1 MTRFI
6 FRRSIASIFVIMA
19 VIIISLWI
27 TRLAPSN
34 PCLEERETQAC
45 ACVQMHHLDKPVFPV
60 YSPPPLAPMDGCE
73 YWQPEQEWTVFPF
86 SFNVPVPGAE
96 PIEINQ
102 IRLIGFGDWGN
113 TQAAIYLKTLASGS
127 LGDSMITDRT
137 VLETLG
143 AALPYTVQL
152 GIQALLLAMLLGIPA
167 GLIAGLRQNTA
178 TDYSVMTVAMVGV
191 SIPNFVLGPLL
202 ILLFSLH
209 LGWFSAVG
217 WYSWQDSILPTIT
230 LGLFYTAYVARLTR
244 GGILEIIRKDYI
256 RTARAK
262 GLSEWAVVLRHS
274 LKGALLPVVSYL
286 GPAFAA
292 MLAGSV
298 VVEEIFNLPGI
309 GTHFIRSAL
318 NRDYNLVLG
327 TIILYSSLLVFL
339 NLVVDILY
347 TMLDPRVDYD
357 DE

>member
-6 FRRSIASIFVIMA
+6 LRRSIASVFVIFT

-34 PCLEERETQAC
+34 PCLEEREVQAC
-45 ACVQMHHLDKPVFPV
+45 ACVKMHDLDRPVFPV

-73 YWQPEQEWTVFPF
+73 YWEPEREWTLFPF
-86 SFNVPVPGAE
+86 EFEIPIPGAE
-96 PIEINQ
+96 PLEINR
-102 IRLIGFGDWGN
+102 IKLIGFEDWGN
-113 TQAAIYLKTLASGS
+113 TQAAIYLRTLASGS
-127 LGDSMITDRT
+127 LGESMITDRS

-143 AALPYTVQL
+143 AALPYTLQL
-152 GIQALLLAMLLGIPA
+152 GIQSLLLALLLGVPA
-167 GLIAGLRQNTA
+167 GLIAGLRQNTP
-178 TDYSVMTVAMVGV
+178 TDYSVMTVAMIGV

-217 WYSWQDSILPTIT
+217 WYSWQDSILPTVT

-244 GGILEIIRKDYI
+244 GGILEIIRKDFI

-262 GLSEWAVVLRHS
+262 GLKEHVVVLRHG

-339 NLVVDILY
+339 NLVVDVLY
-347 TMLDPRVDYD
+347 TVLDPRVDYED
-357 DE
+357 G